1 MEIAVE
7 KTQTPQKKASEI
19 VAGDVFGKL
28 NVVTDARLE
37 RRKTYEVW
45 ICEAECSC
53 GSPRRT
59 VYCRLLVTA
68 RTVSCGCIRKRKHEK
83 FMRRFK

>member
-1 MEIAVE
+1 MQTAVE

-19 VAGDVFGKL
+19 VVGDVFGKL
-28 NVVTDARLE
+28 SVITDARLE
-37 RRKTYEVW
+37 KRKTYDVW

-59 VYCRLLVTA
+59 VYCRLLVSG
-68 RTVSCGCIRKRKHEK
+68 RTVSCGCNRKRKHEK

>member
-1 MEIAVE
+1 METDVA
-7 KTQTPQKKASEI
+7 KTQTYQKKPSEI
-19 VAGDVFGKL
+19 LSGDVFGNL
-28 NVVTDARLE
+28 TVVTDARWE
-37 RRKTYEVW
+37 KRKTYEVW

-59 VYCRLLVTA
+59 VYCRLLVKS
-68 RTVSCGCIRKRKHEK
+68 RTVSCGCVRKRKHEK